1 MNAQKFVPTLSEE
14 FEVELK
20 RALTGEEVQFLQ
32 WLEQKRTIKEPAHHD
47 DQFSNGSDKCE
58 DISSQRFTTIIRK
71 RR

>member
-20 RALTGEEVQFLQ
+20 RALTDEEVQFLQ
-32 WLEQKRTIKEPAHHD
+32 WLEQKRALKQPAHHD
-47 DQFSNGSDKCE
+47 NQISNGSDKCE
-58 DISSQRFTTIIRK
+58 DISTQRFTTIIRK